1 MENRIVLFCIAHQSA
16 LLILHCGSIRHE
28 LDKLFMFVHALINN
42 YTTSPSFLRADS
54 QRGAAELTIARRK
67 RGRVI

>member
-1 MENRIVLFCIAHQSA
+1 MNTIASRNQFKLIRNIRENLVVTI
-16 LLILHCGSIRHE
+16 
-28 LDKLFMFVHALINN
+28 INN

-67 RGRVI
+67 